1 MQSIPPDNNC
11 NSLSHVKS
19 ALQLVCTA
27 ASPIPVLMLIT
38 VITLRHGFSTP
49 LHPLVKIAGLS
60 LLAINVAA
68 FGSEKRWMLSG
79 PVLVFVTVIAISL
92 IGLSKTGSIPAVGWV
107 ISGAGLLI
115 SLLNLGAVTRRI
127 GLLRTTSLLLL
138 GLALGVYAES
148 MYWRSGGEHLIVYPE
163 AMLGGQVH
171 ADVLMEADMVNMMGT
186 YGLPSTG
193 LDGPVPM
200 KYHTGSL
207 WVALAL
213 QRLCGFG
220 ALDFMAFGYGLLLV
234 PLYVAGV
241 FGCAATLRAVIQGAK
256 ENSPPLSFWIA
267 CAVATVGL
275 FPFMT
280 DPNHWNFNE
289 TILNSD
295 SFLFALGLS
304 LWLIAI
310 AGAFYLSFRS
320 GTQTF
325 TLAQKLSFILALPVA
340 LALIGFVKISQIYLL
355 LTLMLYLCWR
365 VQWLRAWPVL
375 LGVVLSAL
383 VAVVQLRAETGA
395 GAASFAPL
403 NFDRIH
409 PEWVPYFFI
418 VYFIWAWLFLFLWA
432 RVQHVRNLADMFR
445 AIRSGESIPVELV
458 FVAAIAGLVPYLLI
472 DFNSPAWKFFTEFH
486 AVLAAVFVAAFVPK
500 IELSSLVAGMRS
512 GQMSLAGAF
521 GLLLAIALCGHL
533 FMTTEGSAY
542 RMVKSIGEAR
552 AGIMG
557 KSPLEWR
564 SQLRQVNTNP
574 STWDSRVA
582 ARNNVVQCLESLGR
596 QPEALKRT
604 SALYIPKTNRLYW
617 DMRQVGVGATP
628 FIAPAES
635 GMAMVNGLPEFEDI
649 GWAATGW
656 GYPEYKLPSEPEP
669 PAMQIQQSVS
679 KARQDGFRVL
689 WVFRGLNP
697 AGCDLE
703 EISLN

>member
-11 NSLSHVKS
+11 NPLSNVKS
-19 ALQLVCTA
+19 VLQMVCAA

-38 VITLRHGFSTP
+38 VVALRHGFATP

-68 FGSEKRWMLSG
+68 FGSQKRWMLSG
-79 PVLVFVTVIAISL
+79 PVLAFVTLIGISL
-92 IGLSKTGSIPAVGWV
+92 IGLSKAASFPAVGW
-107 ISGAGLLI
+107 IMSGAGLFA
-115 SLLNLGAVTRRI
+115 SLLNLGAVTRRT
-127 GLLRTTSLLLL
+127 GLLRTTSLLVL

-148 MYWRSGGEHLIVYPE
+148 MYWRSGGEHSIVYPE
-163 AMLGGQVH
+163 AMLTGQAH
-171 ADVLMEADMVNMMGT
+171 ADILMEADIVSIMGT
-186 YGLPSTG
+186 YGLASTG
-193 LDGPVPM
+193 LDGLVPM

-213 QRLCGFG
+213 QRLCGFR
-220 ALDFMAFGYGLLLV
+220 ALDFIAFGYGLLLV
-234 PLYVAGV
+234 PLYVAAF
-241 FGCAATLRAVIQGAK
+241 FGCAATLRVVIQGEK

-267 CAVATVGL
+267 CTVAMVGL
-275 FPFMT
+275 FPFMN
-280 DPNHWNFNE
+280 DPNQWNFNE
-289 TILNSD
+289 TILNLD

-310 AGAFYLSFRS
+310 AGTLYISFRS

-325 TLAQKLSFILALPVA
+325 TLAQKLSFILGLPAA

-355 LTLMLYLCWR
+355 LALIVYLCLR
-365 VQWLRAWPVL
+365 VKWLRAWPVL

-395 GAASFAPL
+395 GAASIAPL

-418 VYFIWAWLFLFLWA
+418 VYFTWAWLFLFLWA
-432 RVQHVRNLADMFR
+432 QVRHVWNLADMLL
-445 AIRSGESIPVELV
+445 AIRSGESLPVELV
-458 FVAAIAGLVPYLLI
+458 FVAVIAGLVPYLLI
-472 DFNSPAWKFFTEFH
+472 DFNTEAWKYFTEFH
-486 AVLAAVFVAAFVPK
+486 AVLAAMFVAAFIPR
-500 IELSSLVAGMRS
+500 IELSNLVAGLRS
-512 GQMSLAGAF
+512 GQMSLAEAF
-521 GLLLAIALCGHL
+521 GLLLAVALCGHL

-542 RMVKSIGEAR
+542 RMVKSVGEAR

-557 KSPLEWR
+557 KSRLDWR
-564 SQLRQVNTNP
+564 SQLRHMNTSP
-574 STWDSRVA
+574 STWDPGVV
-582 ARNNVVQCLESLGR
+582 ARNNVVQCLQNLDR
-596 QPEALKRT
+596 QPEEVKKI
-604 SALYIPKTNRLYW
+604 SALYIPKTDRVYW
-617 DMRQVGVGATP
+617 DMREVVQGATP

-635 GMAMVNGLPEFEDI
+635 GIAMVDGLPEFEDI
-649 GWAATGW
+649 GWAAIGW
-656 GYPEYKLPSEPEP
+656 GYPEYKLPSGPEP
-669 PAMQIQQSVS
+669 PAMQIQQAAS
-679 KARQDGFRVL
+679 KARRDGFRVL